1 MIKTIDKPESKAG
14 KKFRLP
20 DQSEWTF
27 ELVEQMHEEIRR
39 VAKNFGR
46 DTYPNQ
52 LEIITAEQMMD
63 AYASVGMPVS
73 YNHWS
78 FGKHFVSTEKSYKR
92 RHMDLAYKIVKKKKP
107 NKNKKIKKNS
117 QKKQT

>member
-14 KKFRLP
+14 KKFRLH

-27 ELVEQMHEEIRR
+27 ELVEQMHEENRR
-39 VAKNFGR
+39 VAKNFGL

-78 FGKHFVSTEKSYKR
+78 FGKHYVSTEKSYER
-92 RHMDLAYKIVKKKKP
+92 GHMGLAYEIV
-107 NKNKKIKKNS
+107 INS
-117 QKKQT
+117 NPCIAYLMEENSLMLRT

>member
-1 MIKTIDKPESKAG
+1 MIKTIVFPVSVAALF
-14 KKFRLP
+14 FRLLVL
-20 DQSEWTF
+20 SVWSF
-27 ELVEQMHEEIRR
+27 ELIEQIHEEIRR
-39 VAKNFGR
+39 VAKNFGL

-78 FGKHFVSTEKSYKR
+78 FGKQFVSTEKSYKR
-92 RHMDLAYKIVKKKKP
+92 GQMGLACGSGGEAGP
-107 NKNKKIKKNS
+107 GGA
-117 QKKQT
+117 